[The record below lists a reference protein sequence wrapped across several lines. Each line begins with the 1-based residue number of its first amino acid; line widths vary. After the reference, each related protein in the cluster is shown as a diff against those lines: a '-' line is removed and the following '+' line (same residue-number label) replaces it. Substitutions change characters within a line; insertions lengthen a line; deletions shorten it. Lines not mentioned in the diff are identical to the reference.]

1 MKKDKTNPTLAQ
13 TLGQQCIAMRIRLIS
28 RAISRIYDEALRP
41 HGLKASQLSILGVIS
56 LLGSAEP
63 SEVCRILHLDAS
75 TLSRNVN
82 RMRTKGWLDV
92 SSAEDRRAHRLRLTP
107 EGDRILAE
115 VFPAWREAQD
125 KAMSM
130 LGEDNAAAIE
140 RIAWSLWFKPA
151 PR

>member
-13 TLGQQCIAMRIRLIS
+13 TLGQECIAMRIRLIS

-56 LLGSAEP
+56 LLGRAEP
-63 SEVCRILHLDAS
+63 GEVCRILHLDAS

-92 SSAEDRRAHRLRLTP
+92 SSAGDRRAHQLKLTP
-107 EGDRILAE
+107 EGNRILAE
-115 VFPAWREAQD
+115 AFPAWREAQD
-125 KAMSM
+125 KATSM

-151 PR
+151 AR